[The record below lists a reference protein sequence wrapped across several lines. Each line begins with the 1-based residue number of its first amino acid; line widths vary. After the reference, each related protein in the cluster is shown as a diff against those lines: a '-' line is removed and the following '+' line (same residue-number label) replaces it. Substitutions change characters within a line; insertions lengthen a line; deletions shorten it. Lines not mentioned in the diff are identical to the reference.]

1 VDTGRASM
9 VVVEVVARY
18 CFDQAVCPLVSLQSC
33 VPFYPVESDQGGR
46 PYFDYFPSSVDG

>member
-1 VDTGRASM
+1 MDTGRASM